1 MRTLAIDTAGKSA
14 GVSLA
19 VDGQIRYE
27 AFHHAGL
34 NHSLV
39 LLPAIEA
46 ACRHAGVALAE
57 IDLFALTLGPGS
69 FTGLRIAAG
78 TVKGLALAAGKP
90 VVGVSTLDALAYP
103 LPTGPDEVLCAMLD
117 AQREQVYAA
126 TYRDGEEG
134 RRERI
139 GPERVAGL
147 DELVASLPNGPILF
161 VGDGAERHR
170 DALAA
175 RCSARARFAGPL
187 YRHVRAAA
195 VALLGEERYRAGESL
210 DVVRFS
216 PRYLRVSEAERRH
229 SSLRESTKND

>member
-14 GVSLA
+14 GVSLT

-34 NHSLV
+34 NHSHV

-46 ACRHAGVALAE
+46 ACRHSGVELAE

-78 TVKGLALAAGKP
+78 TVKGLAWAPG
-90 VVGVSTLDALAYP
+90 
-103 LPTGPDEVLCAMLD
+103 EVLCAMLD

-126 TYRDGEEG
+126 TYRDGEDG

-139 GPERVAGL
+139 APERVAGV
-147 DELVASLPNGPILF
+147 DELIDTLPAGPVLF

-175 RCSARARFAGPL
+175 RCSALARFAGPL

-195 VALLGEERYRAGESL
+195 VALLGEARYRAGESL
-210 DVVRFS
+210 DVVRFT
-216 PRYLRVSEAERRH
+216 PHYLRVSEAERRH
-229 SSLRESTKND
+229 SSLRESMKND

>member
-1 MRTLAIDTAGKSA
+1 MRTLAIDTAGISA

-27 AFHHAGL
+27 AFHNTGL

-57 IDLFALTLGPGS
+57 IDLFALTIGPGS

-78 TVKGLALAAGKP
+78 TLKGLALAVGKP
-90 VVGVSTLDALAYP
+90 VVGVSTLDSLAYP
-103 LPTGPDEVLCAMLD
+103 LTTSPDEVLCAMLD

-126 TYRDGEEG
+126 AYRNGVDG

-139 GPERVAGL
+139 VPERVADL

-170 DALAA
+170 DMLAA
-175 RCSARARFAGPL
+175 RSSALVRFAGPL

-229 SSLRESTKND
+229 SSPRESTKND

>member
-1 MRTLAIDTAGKSA
+1 MRTLAIDTAGRSA
-14 GVSLA
+14 GVSLT

-46 ACRHAGVALAE
+46 ACRHAGIELAQ

-90 VVGVSTLDALAYP
+90 AVGVSTLDALAYP
-103 LPTGPDEVLCAMLD
+103 LPAITGKVLCAMLD

-126 TYRDGEEG
+126 MYRDGEDG

-139 GPERVAGL
+139 SPERVADV
-147 DELVASLPNGPILF
+147 DELVDALPDGPVLL

-195 VALLGEERYRAGESL
+195 VALLGEERYRAGEAL

-229 SSLRESTKND
+229 ASPRESMKND